1 MISKAGKIWLKIR
14 RVRKERNIRFTWL
27 VGEPV
32 YIPRFAPS
40 GCGGDGQDPFR
51 VFGATS
57 EYGHKQL
64 EAVPQILR
72 PTPVPIFL
80 PWKIL
85 FPAESPEGTT
95 DQILVEIV
103 RGHAR
108 RISQYE
114 PGNQFP
120 SPPQRSIDLAFLAE
134 DFFRSA

>member
-1 MISKAGKIWLKIR
+1 MTQNKTSSQRTEHSG
-14 RVRKERNIRFTWL
+14 FTWL

-32 YIPRFAPS
+32 YNLYLARS
-40 GCGGDGQDPFR
+40 GCVEDGQDPFR
-51 VFGATS
+51 AFGATS

-64 EAVPQILR
+64 KAVPRILH

-95 DQILVEIV
+95 DQILGEIV

-120 SPPQRSIDLAFLAE
+120 SPPQRSFDLAFLAE
-134 DFFRSA
+134 DFFRCA